1 MIQYFCEDIAF
12 ELSSLPSGLVSYLED
27 IAIQHHFT
35 IEALNF
41 IFCSD
46 PYLLKIN
53 QDYLQHDYFTDVITF
68 DHAEAANLLMG
79 DIYISID
86 RVQENA
92 HSFGVT
98 FLHEL
103 LRVMMHGLLHL
114 LGYDDKQVSLQK
126 LMRQREDHYLSL
138 YLKEIENQ

>member
-12 ELSSLPSGLVSYLED
+12 ELSSLPPSLVSYLEY
-27 IAIQHHFT
+27 IAVQHHFT
-35 IEALNF
+35 VEALNF

-53 QDYLQHDYFTDVITF
+53 QDYLQHDYFTDIITF
-68 DHAEAANLLMG
+68 DHAETANLLMG

-86 RVQENA
+86 RVQDNA
-92 HSFGVT
+92 YTFAVP

-103 LRVMMHGLLHL
+103 LRVIIHGLLHL
-114 LGYDDKQVSLQK
+114 LGYDDKHVSSQEI
-126 LMRQREDHYLSL
+126 MRQREDLYLSL
-138 YLKEIENQ
+138 FLKEFES